1 MKKKL
6 KRLPLIANPP
16 LAVDL
21 VSFVAPLFAS
31 FVATKTLTR
40 GVPKFA
46 VKYVKSPT
54 LQKHLP
60 VVTSAA
66 VFAAAYYGAPRVS
79 KLEAYHTPIVIGSAV
94 AFVQTAL
101 HTYLP
106 ALRWLISDAVQPT
119 AALGASPHPR
129 MMKARKQQR
138 TIVSEEPVDWGTNTN
153 SEPTATTPNLPDED
167 DLSDLTNLNSEAS
180 LNAPSELWSN
190 FQSDAAFDDM
200 SS

>member
-66 VFAAAYYGAPRVS
+66 VFAAAYYGAPRVA

-106 ALRWLISDAVQPT
+106 ALRWLISDAVQPA
-119 AALGASPHPR
+119 AALGASPQR
-129 MMKARKQQR
+129 VMKARKQR
-138 TIVSEEPVDWGTNTN
+138 VIVSEEPVDWGGNSNTA
-153 SEPTATTPNLPDED
+153 SEATTTLPDED
-167 DLSDLTNLNSEAS
+167 DLSDLTSLNSEAS
-180 LNAPSELWSN
+180 LNAQSELWNN

>member
-6 KRLPLIANPP
+6 KRLPLISNPP

-60 VVTSAA
+60 VLTSAA
-66 VFAAAYYGAPRVS
+66 VFATAYYGAPRVA

-106 ALRWLISDAVQPT
+106 ALRWLISDVVQPA
-119 AALGASPHPR
+119 AALGASPQR
-129 MMKARKQQR
+129 VVKARKQR
-138 TIVSEEPVDWGTNTN
+138 VIVSEEPVDWGGN
-153 SEPTATTPNLPDED
+153 SNTATSDPTPTLPDED
-167 DLSDLTNLNSEAS
+167 DLSDLTSLNSEAS
-180 LNAPSELWSN
+180 LTAPSDLWNN